1 MKKHYQAINC
11 FNEAVRVYEIFQNE
25 VEDKLAEVLEAK
37 GDNLYQMN
45 DYETALSVF
54 QECIDLLDLHA
65 NEDEDEDSGSHHVY
79 DERAAKINCKIGTA
93 FAKLGNY
100 EDAFNSYREAVNIF
114 NHVSGEDSLHVGDI
128 MYDIGLLIIN
138 KGGGNASERKAVG
151 CFNEMIRIYDLRG
164 EGKDTKVADALV
176 QKSSILA
183 DCHEYED
190 ASTVL
195 DEAIAMYKEIAGDDS
210 IGLGK
215 AMLLSGR
222 IYAEQ
227 EDKVD
232 ESMAAFDEALRIFQI
247 LSGGE
252 DDINVYLALSNIGK
266 IHARKLEYAEA
277 IEKSK
282 LALKIRLKCGE
293 QDKGDVADSFY
304 NIGNILNDWKRED
317 EACQYF
323 EQALKLYSSLHGDEH
338 MSVAKCHQK
347 LGAIY
352 WKRKDIGRATDSFCH
367 ALQICEQQQDGN
379 NDVII
384 LLTSIHK
391 GLGDCY
397 YSTEKHD
404 LALENFAKCIRL
416 QKMELGD
423 ECIEMAAPCN
433 YIGLIYQKRE
443 KYDEAMNFHAK
454 ALSINETHH
463 GKGSKECATSD
474 FHIIDV
480 LLNSLQYEECITHL
494 RNHLEMYCDESRVDD
509 DLAKVYH
516 HLGLAQG
523 KIGEYEQSIT
533 SLNKALSM
541 WTNLF
546 GKTNLKVAE
555 TMIDLGQV
563 MKECGDSE
571 EAIAI
576 YDQAITIFKDLP
588 DANNHSIASAYSQIG
603 VLFEEQ
609 GNNEASLHS
618 RKKALKIYSTNLGS
632 DSIEVGELLYH
643 IGKIYDHLG
652 NYDKSMSCLSEA
664 VKILR
669 SKSMENEMVGR
680 ALGYIG
686 NNYARN
692 KQYAKAVE
700 LSSEALRLLKK
711 FAEAGAI
718 VECLVDM
725 GTILKAWGKKEQ
737 AVQVFLEA
745 LQTYEEIAGLDAIEV
760 AACRYNIGLLHKQL
774 GESES
779 ALRHFGESLRVY
791 RLNEGES
798 SLNVANSLFQIGRI
812 YDSFGKKDKSKE
824 IFGKCIEIRES
835 ILGDDHI
842 DVLAARRCFHASR

>member
-1 MKKHYQAINC
+1 MKKNEFGEDSLECASVHNALGESYRKVEDFDQALQFLVQALRVRKTELGNNSLDYGHSVFNLAKLHVDMQKHDQAINC

-37 GDNLYQMN
+37 GDTLCQMN

-54 QECIDLLDLHA
+54 QECIDLLDLHE

-114 NHVSGEDSLHVGDI
+114 NHVSGEDSLHVGEI

-138 KGGGNASERKAVG
+138 KGGDNASERKAVG

-183 DCHEYED
+183 DCREYED

-210 IGLGK
+210 IELGK
-215 AMLLSGR
+215 VMLLYGR

-293 QDKGDVADSFY
+293 QDKEDVADSFY
-304 NIGNILNDWKRED
+304 NIGNILNDWKREE

-352 WKRKDIGRATDSFCH
+352 WKRKDIDRATDSFRQ

-379 NDVII
+379 NDVRII
-384 LLTSIHK
+384 LTSIHK

-454 ALSINETHH
+454 ALSINESHH

-480 LLNSLQYEECITHL
+480 LLNSLQYEECITRL

-516 HLGLAQG
+516 HLGLAQD
-523 KIGEYEQSIT
+523 KIGEHEQSIT

-571 EAIAI
+571 E
-576 YDQAITIFKDLP
+576 
-588 DANNHSIASAYSQIG
+588 
-603 VLFEEQ
+603 V
-609 GNNEASLHS
+609 
-618 RKKALKIYSTNLGS
+618 R
-632 DSIEVGELLYH
+632 
-643 IGKIYDHLG
+643 
-652 NYDKSMSCLSEA
+652 
-664 VKILR
+664 
-669 SKSMENEMVGR
+669 
-680 ALGYIG
+680 
-686 NNYARN
+686 
-692 KQYAKAVE
+692 
-700 LSSEALRLLKK
+700 
-711 FAEAGAI
+711 I
-718 VECLVDM
+718 V
-725 GTILKAWGKKEQ
+725 
-737 AVQVFLEA
+737 
-745 LQTYEEIAGLDAIEV
+745 
-760 AACRYNIGLLHKQL
+760 
-774 GESES
+774 
-779 ALRHFGESLRVY
+779 
-791 RLNEGES
+791 
-798 SLNVANSLFQIGRI
+798 
-812 YDSFGKKDKSKE
+812 
-824 IFGKCIEIRES
+824 
-835 ILGDDHI
+835 
-842 DVLAARRCFHASR
+842 